1 MLMPVILLTVL
12 LTRPRGAA
20 AQGQRPPPLP
30 GFIVAFVVLVA
41 VNSSGLLPHA
51 LAEFGGN
58 FSRACLV
65 AAIAASGMKTQ
76 WREIVQVGFKPVVLM
91 VGETI
96 FLAALVLAMV
106 RWGA

>member
-1 MLMPVILLTVL
+1 M
-12 LTRPRGAA
+12 
-20 AQGQRPPPLP
+20 
-30 GFIVAFVVLVA
+30 VLVA
-41 VNSSGLLPHA
+41 VNSSSLLAHA
-51 LAEFGGN
+51 FAEFGGN
-58 FSRACLV
+58 LSRACLV

-76 WREIVQVGFKPVVLM
+76 WREIVQVGLKPVVLM